1 LLCLLVYNKDTM
13 IPSFQVIKKTVL
25 PILKRYDVKK
35 AAIFGSYV
43 RGEAKK
49 HSDIDMLVEF
59 GGDKSLLDLI
69 ALQLELEKVLKK
81 KVDIS
86 TYKSV
91 NRHLRERILNTQK
104 RIL

>member
-1 LLCLLVYNKDTM
+1 MLGLLMYNKDTM
-13 IPSFQVIKKTVL
+13 TSSFQVIRKITI

-35 AAIFGSYV
+35 AAIFGSYI

-59 GGDKSLLDLI
+59 SGDKSLLDLV

-86 TYKSV
+86 TYKSI
-91 NRHLRERILNTQK
+91 NRHLREKILNTQK